1 MRCLKCINRGLSGR
15 ICQIRDIPGKN
26 GGSWKV
32 ALVNMKTKDRKE
44 TTCQQVNTKHSWFV
58 TISILEAFLGL

>member
-32 ALVNMKTKDRKE
+32 ALVNMKKRLL
-44 TTCQQVNTKHSWFV
+44 VSNNIIHSWFV
-58 TISILEAFLGL
+58 TLSILEAFLGL